1 MRKIQL
7 STRSS
12 KEGKQS
18 GQVCGFWKWCQ
29 HALIFWFAVCRDW
42 DRGLG
47 VGMLHKTQTETQKET
62 QNQRLEIL
70 HWRHKTQKEKREAA
84 NEVVDGVPAAGEGG
98 GGGRSASASPTT
110 LTPPASPSTLKQS
123 QYCCSLF
130 IGTSS
135 VYKHM
140 HCLQKQRQCF
150 KTHKHQLCL

>member
-1 MRKIQL
+1 MVRFVGFGNGA
-7 STRSS
+7 STRLFF
-12 KEGKQS
+12 GLRCVVI
-18 GQVCGFWKWCQ
+18 GIGAW
-29 HALIFWFAVCRDW
+29 
-42 DRGLG
+42 GLG
-47 VGMLHKTQTETQKET
+47 CYTKHKRKHKRKT

-98 GGGRSASASPTT
+98 GGGWQVCQHKPNNPH
-110 LTPPASPSTLKQS
+110 PPPPPPSPSTLKQS

-130 IGTSS
+130 ISTSS